1 MKRVIQ
7 LIRVSTERQA
17 AQDRASIPA
26 QRAVNRRTCAQYGLE
41 IVRSI
46 EFANVSGACVLL
58 SPEMQQLVQAMKAP
72 EIHGGVAREF
82 SRLMRPE
89 NFEDFALLQAFV
101 DSGTVLF
108 FFQAEDGIRDVAVTG
123 VQTCALPIC
132 STPPGSGA
140 RGAGVRHAA
149 LQGGHEPGGVELER
163 RLEQPGAQ
171 RQADRLHPQLDIRRS
186 EERRVGKE
194 CRSRWSP
201 YH

>member
-46 EFANVSGACVLL
+46 EYANVSGACVLL

-72 EIHGGVAREF
+72 EIHGVVAREF

-101 DSGTVLF
+101 DSGTMLYLPEGPLDLSSKTGRLMGDDSGCNCRHG
-108 FFQAEDGIRDVAVTG
+108 AHRD
-123 VQTCALPIC
+123 
-132 STPPGSGA
+132 S
-140 RGAGVRHAA
+140 
-149 LQGGHEPGGVELER
+149 
-163 RLEQPGAQ
+163 
-171 RQADRLHPQLDIRRS
+171 
-186 EERRVGKE
+186 
-194 CRSRWSP
+194 
-201 YH
+201 